1 MKDFDK
7 KDFVT
12 TVTKTT
18 DINFNDCLSK
28 FNTENFVL
36 SQFILIGTN
45 GPTGKKSFFTLSS
58 GGCFTKV
65 LIN

>member
-28 FNTENFVL
+28 FNTENFVF

-45 GPTGKKSFFTLSS
+45 GPTRKK
-58 GGCFTKV
+58 
-65 LIN
+65 